1 MSTHS
6 RWRPYAAWVSLNLF
20 FLYVYVLRVS
30 SGVMFNELRQE
41 FLMTGEQFGI
51 FAACYLYSY
60 SIMQVPFGVLLDRIG
75 IRKIALFSAVVVMG
89 ALWFLTQAYGLY
101 AAYIS
106 RILLGFGSASVFMSA
121 LKFVS
126 DKLPAKQ
133 RGIFMGLTLSTGT
146 LGALLAGQLI
156 PPMLKVYE
164 WRDVVYL
171 MMYGG
176 FPVLALLFVF
186 LPKHSK
192 HAESSHLSA
201 DEVFHTL
208 IGAAK
213 NWNIIL
219 YGILSIGVYTPLAV
233 IADSWGTAFL
243 SQKYSW
249 DAHTAASTI
258 MMMYVGLTLG
268 SLSLPWITKLWGDFN
283 KTIQMSLL
291 ALFVLFGSVLYLPEL
306 APSSL
311 TVLLVAIGV
320 FCGAEMMCFTG
331 ASHYTTP
338 ATSGVTLGVVNTF
351 NMLGGAMLNQVIGLA
366 LDVSWSGE
374 LANELRIYSAQDY
387 IAAFSVLLGVIGLC
401 FAFSLS
407 LKRPNNQDVVKVVH
421 EH

>member
-156 PPMLKVYE
+156 PPMLKV
-164 WRDVVYL
+164 
-171 MMYGG
+171 
-176 FPVLALLFVF
+176 
-186 LPKHSK
+186 
-192 HAESSHLSA
+192 
-201 DEVFHTL
+201 
-208 IGAAK
+208 
-213 NWNIIL
+213 
-219 YGILSIGVYTPLAV
+219 
-233 IADSWGTAFL
+233 
-243 SQKYSW
+243 
-249 DAHTAASTI
+249 
-258 MMMYVGLTLG
+258 
-268 SLSLPWITKLWGDFN
+268 
-283 KTIQMSLL
+283 
-291 ALFVLFGSVLYLPEL
+291 
-306 APSSL
+306 
-311 TVLLVAIGV
+311 
-320 FCGAEMMCFTG
+320 
-331 ASHYTTP
+331 
-338 ATSGVTLGVVNTF
+338 
-351 NMLGGAMLNQVIGLA
+351 
-366 LDVSWSGE
+366 
-374 LANELRIYSAQDY
+374 
-387 IAAFSVLLGVIGLC
+387 
-401 FAFSLS
+401 
-407 LKRPNNQDVVKVVH
+407 
-421 EH
+421 